1 MIGERVTGG
10 GNIGVS
16 PVVGIILMVALTVVL
31 VAVIA
36 TFLMG
41 VGSNTQDFVSAG
53 VTVEIVSNHNNNPS
67 DGQYIMIQVVNL
79 GNTDRIWVQ
88 GDSADKWLVQNEDC
102 NYETQVSDYLLFP
115 VPQDEGFTIYA
126 ETDDGDLQVIQTEA
140 VDSSGDTSGS
150 YLTGCEYGDESR
162 GTLYSEFH
170 G

>member
-1 MIGERVTGG
+1 M
-10 GNIGVS
+10 
-16 PVVGIILMVALTVVL
+16 TVIL

-41 VGSNTQDFVSAG
+41 MGSNTQQFVSAG
-53 VTVEIVSNHNNNPS
+53 VTLEIVSDHTNNPS
-67 DGQYIMIQVVNL
+67 DGQYIMIRVVDK

-88 GDSADKWLVQNEDC
+88 GDSTDKWLIQNKEC
-102 NYETQVSDYLLFP
+102 NYETQVGDYLLFP

-150 YLTGCEYGDESR
+150 YLTWCGYGDEDR

-170 G
+170 E